1 MCTTL
6 RELYYDWEHNPD
18 VHAILLKGAGGKA
31 FCAGG
36 DVKGMV
42 QCILAGKHQEALR

>member
-1 MCTTL
+1 MCETL
-6 RELYYDWEHNPD
+6 RKLYKDWEHSPD

-42 QCILAGKHQEALR
+42 QYILAGKHEEALR